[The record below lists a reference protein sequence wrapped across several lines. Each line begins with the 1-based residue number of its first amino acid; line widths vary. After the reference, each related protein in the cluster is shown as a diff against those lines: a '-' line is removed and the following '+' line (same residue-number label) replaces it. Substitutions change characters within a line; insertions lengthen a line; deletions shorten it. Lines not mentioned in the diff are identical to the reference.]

1 MGNSVELLRSA
12 SLADV
17 AYAYAAS
24 AASGKRLL
32 FLAGACPLGASGETV
47 GGEDY
52 RTQAAQC
59 MENLRAALREADA
72 SLYDV
77 VNTRVL
83 VASSRRDDLV
93 TAWQVVHDAFA
104 PHDPPSTLIG
114 VRVLGYNHQLVEVE
128 AIAAIGA

>member
-1 MGNSVELLRSA
+1 MENSVELLRSA

-32 FLAGACPLGASGETV
+32 FLAGACPLSASGETV
-47 GGEDY
+47 GGGDY

-72 SLYDV
+72 S
-77 VNTRVL
+77 
-83 VASSRRDDLV
+83 
-93 TAWQVVHDAFA
+93 
-104 PHDPPSTLIG
+104 
-114 VRVLGYNHQLVEVE
+114 
-128 AIAAIGA
+128 